1 MVSQSPR
8 LAASL
13 EAAES
18 AGRPQSVLS
27 EMHRT
32 LRAFDQEGLEVAVG
46 SGINAAASLKIQEF
60 IRRLDAKKTLEI
72 GMAMGCS
79 TLAILEALPKDGLH
93 TSIDPFQT
101 ATHGYGFRGVG
112 LTMVKRAGLANQHRL
127 IEEPNY
133 FALPDLLKAGEQFDL
148 IFIDGYH
155 TFDFA
160 FIDLFYSDLLLREG
174 GILIFDDWGFPCVYH
189 ATQFLEQHKAYKK
202 LGPHT
207 WNELNLLSK
216 LNRFR
221 QKTRKQL
228 AEWGSICAYEKLSN
242 SRVSAYFC
250 SSAFYP
256 GHRLHRIWARFRG
269 HQQVP
274 AYTAPIDLGPDNA
287 LHSWELER

>member
-1 MVSQSPR
+1 M
-8 LAASL
+8 SL
-13 EAAES
+13 ETTES
-18 AGRPQSVLS
+18 VNRPDSVLS

-32 LRAFDQEGLEVAVG
+32 MRAFDQEGLEVSVN
-46 SGINAAASLKIQEF
+46 SGINAAASRKMRQL
-60 IRRLDAKKTLEI
+60 IRKLDAKRTLEI

-79 TLAILEALPKDGLH
+79 TLAILEALPNDGLH

-101 ATHGYGFRGVG
+101 ATHDYGFRGVG
-112 LTMVKRAGLANQHRL
+112 VTMVERAGLAKQHRL

-133 FALPDLLKAGEQFDL
+133 FALPDLLRAGEQFDL

-160 FIDLFYSDLLLREG
+160 FVDLFYSDLLLREG

-207 WNELNLLSK
+207 WNELNLISK
-216 LNRFR
+216 LNHFR
-221 QKTRKQL
+221 KRTKCEW
-228 AEWGSICAYEKLSN
+228 AEWGSICAYEKLSH

-250 SSAFYP
+250 SSSFYP
-256 GHRLHRIWARFRG
+256 GHRLHSLWAKLRR
-269 HQQVP
+269 HQRVP
-274 AYTAPIDLGPDNA
+274 PYARPLEVGLENA
-287 LHSWELER
+287 VHPWELHRR